1 MNRVLIS
8 NHKASSILRSSG
20 NQKRKTSRSIS
31 FHLLT
36 CIPSPRLSPTTSE
49 QSSTMATPT
58 PFALKLDPAAAAA
71 LAAQKAAEFHQDLN
85 VRLTC
90 PDCKDDTDLLEE
102 YSSGDLVCG
111 NCGKSRGY

>member
-1 MNRVLIS
+1 
-8 NHKASSILRSSG
+8 
-20 NQKRKTSRSIS
+20 
-31 FHLLT
+31 
-36 CIPSPRLSPTTSE
+36 
-49 QSSTMATPT
+49 MATPT

-111 NCGKSRGY
+111 NCGESRGY

>member
-1 MNRVLIS
+1 MS
-8 NHKASSILRSSG
+8 N
-20 NQKRKTSRSIS
+20 
-31 FHLLT
+31 
-36 CIPSPRLSPTTSE
+36 
-49 QSSTMATPT
+49 PT

-90 PDCKDDTDLLEE
+90 PDCKDDTELLEE

-111 NCGKSRGY
+111 NCGKSALVLTRGEYGSVN